1 MRWISYSIL
10 FVLAISLATIPT
22 FAQSMST
29 FQVTD
34 PTSGQSYGVN
44 YDITG
49 ATVSDISIDTQNTS
63 LVVSLQTTGNG
74 TMTITLPRTLIDAK
88 SGTIDNQFFVLE
100 DGANTDFQESKTDI
114 DRTLS
119 ISFPDSTDKIEIIGT
134 QVVPEFGN
142 LAGIIITISII
153 GVIVISTRFR
163 FHF

>member
-1 MRWISYSIL
+1 MRWISYIIL
-10 FVLAISLATIPT
+10 FVLAISLTTIPA

-49 ATVSDISIDTQNTS
+49 GTISDISIDTQNTS
-63 LVVSLQTTGNG
+63 LIISLQTTGNG
-74 TMTITLPRTLIDAK
+74 TMTISLPRTLIDAR
-88 SGTIDNQFFVLE
+88 SGTNDGQFFVLE
-100 DGANTDFQESKTDI
+100 DGANTDFQENKTDT

-119 ISFPDSTDKIEIIGT
+119 ISFPDGTDKIEIIGT
-134 QVVPEFGN
+134 QVVPEFEN
-142 LAGIIITISII
+142 LVGITITISII
-153 GVIVISTRFR
+153 GAIVISTRFR